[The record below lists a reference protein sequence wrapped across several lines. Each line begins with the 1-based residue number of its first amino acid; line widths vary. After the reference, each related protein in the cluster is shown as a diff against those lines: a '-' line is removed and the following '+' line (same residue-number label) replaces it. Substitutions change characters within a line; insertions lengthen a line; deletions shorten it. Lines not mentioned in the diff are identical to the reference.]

1 MRIQNRVLNKACAGV
16 FLVFLSLCSFGQT
29 ALEQEIEQHAQRI
42 SGNVGV
48 CAMLLETGETVS
60 YNADQKF
67 PMQSV
72 YKFPIAMAVLDQ
84 VDRGILQLAQVVH
97 VLPSD
102 YIPKQGYSPIREK
115 FPDGVDLTIRAL
127 LQYTI
132 LSDGS
137 ASDIL
142 LKTIGGA
149 AVADD
154 YVRSLGIKDEDIAIA
169 LPEMIQVAND
179 TIQYQNYS
187 TPQAMTQLLSIFYR
201 DRVLSEES
209 QSLLFRDMVDS
220 KTGLG
225 RIKGLL
231 PDGTIVA
238 HKTGTAGTYNGL
250 TRATND
256 VGIVVLPNG
265 KHLAISVFVSDS
277 YASPKDWDLVIA
289 NIAKSVFDHLMSN

>member
-1 MRIQNRVLNKACAGV
+1 MRTNKGISDKICICV
-16 FLVFLSLCSFGQT
+16 FFVFLSFWSFGQT
-29 ALEQEIEQHAQRI
+29 TLEKKIEQHAQHI

-48 CAMLLETGETVS
+48 HAMLLETGETVS
-60 YNADQKF
+60 YNADQRF

-84 VDRGILQLAQVVH
+84 IDKGILSLEQVVH
-97 VLPSD
+97 VSPED

-115 FPDGVDLTIRAL
+115 FPEGVDLTIREL
-127 LQYTI
+127 LKYTI

-137 ASDIL
+137 ASDVL
-142 LKTIGGA
+142 LNTIGGA
-149 AVADD
+149 DVADD
-154 YVRSLGIKDEDIAIA
+154 YVHNLGVKDENISIAI
-169 LPEMIQVAND
+169 LEKIQVAND

-187 TPQAMTQLLSIFYR
+187 TPQAMTQLLKIFYM
-201 DRVLSEES
+201 DGVLSKQS
-209 QSLLFRDMVDS
+209 QLLLFQDMVDS

-231 PDGTIVA
+231 PEGTIVA

-256 VGIVVLPNG
+256 AGIVVLPNRS
-265 KHLAISVFVSDS
+265 HLAISIFVSDS
-277 YASPKDWDLVIA
+277 YASPKERDQVIA
-289 NIAKSVFDHLMSN
+289 NISKLVFDHWKN